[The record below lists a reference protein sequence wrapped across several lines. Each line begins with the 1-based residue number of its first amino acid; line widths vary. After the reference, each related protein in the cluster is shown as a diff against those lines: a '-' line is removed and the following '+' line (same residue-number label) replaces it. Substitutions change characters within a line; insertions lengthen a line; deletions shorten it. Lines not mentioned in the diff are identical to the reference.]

1 VAIARAL
8 IGSPT
13 VILADEPTG
22 ALDTKTSAEL
32 MAVLQRLNR
41 EQGLTVIMVTH
52 EPDIAAYAERV
63 LVLRD
68 GLLISDAPPRQRLA
82 A

>member
-1 VAIARAL
+1 
-8 IGSPT
+8 
-13 VILADEPTG
+13 
-22 ALDTKTSAEL
+22 
-32 MAVLQRLNR
+32 
-41 EQGLTVIMVTH
+41 MVTH

-63 LVLRD
+63 LLLRD